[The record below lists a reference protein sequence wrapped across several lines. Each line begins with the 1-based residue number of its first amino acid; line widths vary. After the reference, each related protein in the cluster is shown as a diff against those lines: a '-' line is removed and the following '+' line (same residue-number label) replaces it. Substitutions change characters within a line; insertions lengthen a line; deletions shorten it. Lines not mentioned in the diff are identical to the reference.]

1 MEGNIQHTA
10 EEILGRALY
19 SQEQMAAQEV
29 TNKTQHL
36 NSPLPMAL
44 QAFYMAIGKA
54 SLFMQGF
61 QHFLL
66 PEQLYVIDD
75 KLVFLKENQEVIY
88 WAVDL
93 KKPALVYQTTNLFI
107 ENEPIQWY
115 QEALPLPMFLNWML
129 YFQCL
134 MADGY
139 LHQQTSSGF
148 EYFATLDLTTY
159 PANTIAQQL
168 IAELSQ
174 WTKSIKN
181 EEMTVFWRKESI
193 VSCVFDEQGRVN
205 GTVYLCTKEEC
216 FLEQVVE
223 AYGFEEL

>member
-1 MEGNIQHTA
+1 MEANIQNTA
-10 EEILGRALY
+10 EEILGRVLH
-19 SQEQMAAQEV
+19 SQEQMTDEEV

-36 NSPLPMAL
+36 NIPLPAAL
-44 QAFYMAIGKA
+44 QAFYMAIGKV
-54 SLFMQGF
+54 SLFTQGF

-66 PEQLYVIDD
+66 PEQLYTVDD

-93 KKPALVYQTTNLFI
+93 KKPQLVYQTTNLFI
-107 ENEPIQWY
+107 ENEPTQWY
-115 QEALPLPMFLNWML
+115 QEALPLPMFLNWTL

-134 MADGY
+134 MADEY

-148 EYFATLDLTTY
+148 EYFATLDFTTY
-159 PANTIAQQL
+159 QANTAAQQL

-174 WTKSIKN
+174 WTKSSKN
-181 EEMTVFWRKESI
+181 EEMTIFWKEGSI
-193 VSCVFDEQGRVN
+193 VSCVFDVQGSIN
-205 GTVYLCTKEEC
+205 GSVYLCTKEEH

-223 AYGFEEL
+223 TYGFEEL